1 MVSVLIIT
9 QGHLADELVD
19 AAARISGTTEHLT
32 ALSLD
37 WNDDVEVAV
46 ARIDAAV
53 ERLESP
59 EGLLILTDIFGGTP
73 YNLATRHFRPGRVE
87 ILAGVNLPI
96 VVRLACME
104 NATRKVG
111 ELAEWIAQKG
121 RDSVCLGG
129 LPEQPKELCR
139 PVAGVPIGQEDGRG

>member
-19 AAARISGTTEHLT
+19 AAARIAGGSEHLT
-32 ALSLD
+32 ALSLG
-37 WNDDVEVAV
+37 WNDDVETAGE
-46 ARIDAAV
+46 RIRESV
-53 ERLESP
+53 ERLDSA
-59 EGLLILTDIFGGTP
+59 EGVLILTDIFGGTP
-73 YNLATRHFRPGRVE
+73 YNLATRHYRPGRVE

-104 NATRKVG
+104 SAHRQVE

-129 LPEQPKELCR
+129 LPEQSKELCR
-139 PVAGVPIGQEDGRG
+139 PAAGVPVGQEDGRG